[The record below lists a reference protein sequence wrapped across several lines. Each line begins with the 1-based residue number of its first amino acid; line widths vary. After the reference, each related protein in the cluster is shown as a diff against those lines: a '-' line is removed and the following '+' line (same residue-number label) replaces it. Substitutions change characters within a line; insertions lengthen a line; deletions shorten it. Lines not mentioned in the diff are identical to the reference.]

1 MVDSAQ
7 YTRLGRSDDKHT
19 RDSAVLPFLK
29 RVGVTFLASVV
40 FVFLV
45 ECLARGSVV
54 EAFNFF
60 ATTNSAAWATVALVG
75 FVLLLLDA
83 ITGRA
88 FQALLA
94 LGPLLLIMPFVN
106 FEKLQYL
113 SDPLFPTDFL
123 FARQIVDIAPLLID
137 DRPMAAVGIAV
148 AAFLIIAFVVCVLF
162 VWRRRFPAISWKA
175 RAARLVIAL
184 PALLFFFSIS
194 DYATYSWVR
203 DRLQIIP
210 MMWDQKENYNH
221 NGFIMAFSLNV
232 PMAHVA
238 EPGGYTA
245 KAMNAMTPTVGVSG
259 GATKPDVIMVM
270 SESFWDPTRLPKMT
284 FTPDPLPHVRKAQS
298 GYMFSPEFGG
308 MTADIE
314 FEALTGFSN
323 SFLPYG
329 SIPYQQ
335 YIRRPTPS
343 LARFFKNQGYVT
355 RAIHPFQAWF
365 WNRGNVYEDFGF
377 DKFMSEENLPPLDK
391 RGPLAS
397 DAALTDEVIKE
408 ADAVHDNPL
417 FFFVV
422 TLQGH
427 GPYEA
432 HRYSHTSIDVKAP
445 GMSDETKQSALSYAE
460 GISDADKAFKHLM
473 DWAKNRSR
481 PTILVFFGDHLP
493 PLGQVYVDTGFL
505 KQNVAPRKAP
515 VPDML
520 QQHETP
526 LVIWSNREGTVDTG
540 TISPSLIPLEL
551 LKLAGMTHPYYTGF
565 LGEVRDKY
573 RVIERQLLLKPDGK
587 TGLQNWVGNP
597 KTDPIV
603 KDFRL
608 LQYDAMFGKGYAR
621 EAFFPAMDDKEKP
634 RSSGVPVSAAGA
646 PHPAGT

>member
-1 MVDSAQ
+1 VVDSAQ
-7 YTRLGRSDDKHT
+7 NIRLSRSDEQETHG
-19 RDSAVLPFLK
+19 SLALAFLK
-29 RVGVTFLASVV
+29 RVVVTFLAAAI

-45 ECLARGSVV
+45 ECLARGSVAS
-54 EAFNFF
+54 AFGFF
-60 ATTNSAAWATVALVG
+60 ATTDSAAWATVALVG

-83 ITGRA
+83 LTGRA

-94 LGPLLLIMPFVN
+94 LGPLALILPFIN
-106 FEKLQYL
+106 FEKLNYL

-137 DRPMAAVGIAV
+137 DRPLAAVAV
-148 AAFLIIAFVVCVLF
+148 AVGVVAIVAFVACVLF
-162 VWRRRFPAISWKA
+162 VWRRRFPSIPWKG

-184 PALLFFFSIS
+184 PALLFFYSIS

-210 MMWDQKENYNH
+210 MMWDQKANYDH
-221 NGFIMAFSLNV
+221 NGFIMAFALNV
-232 PMAHVA
+232 PMAHVEA
-238 EPGGYTA
+238 PQGYTA
-245 KAMNAMTPTVGVSG
+245 KAMNAMKPTVGVSG

-270 SESFWDPTRLPKMT
+270 SESFWDPTRLPGMT
-284 FTPDPLPHVRKAQS
+284 FTPDPMPHVRKAQS

-323 SFLPYG
+323 AFLPYG

-343 LARFFKNQGYVT
+343 LARFFKSQGYTT

-365 WNRGNVYEDFGF
+365 WNRGNVYDDFGF
-377 DKFMSEENLPPLDK
+377 DKFMSEENLPPLEK

-397 DAALTDEVIKE
+397 DAALTEEVIKE
-408 ADAVHDNPL
+408 AESVDGNPL

-432 HRYSHTSIDVKAP
+432 HRYAHTSIDVKAP
-445 GMSDETKQSALSYAE
+445 GMSDATVQSALSYAE
-460 GISDADKAFKHLM
+460 GISDADKSLNRRM
-473 DWAKNRSR
+473 EWAKNRSR

-493 PLGQVYVDTGFL
+493 PLGPVYVETGFL
-505 KQNVAPRKAP
+505 KNNVAPRKAP

-520 QQHETP
+520 RQHETP
-526 LVIWSNREGTVDTG
+526 LVVWSNREGTVDTG
-540 TISPSLIPLEL
+540 TISPSLIPREILE
-551 LKLAGMTHPYYTGF
+551 LAGMTHPYYTGF
-565 LGEVRDKY
+565 LGQVHDKY

-597 KTDPIV
+597 KTDPII
-603 KDFRL
+603 KDYRL

-621 EAFFPAMDDKEKP
+621 DAFFPAMDEHAQP
-634 RSSGVPVSAAGA
+634 RSAGVPVSAAGR
-646 PHPAGT
+646 PHPQGS